1 LLVRSFVRVCS
12 FVDVRSSML
21 SIGGLGD
28 VIEYRI
34 SMLDR
39 TGALDRRTA

>member
-1 LLVRSFVRVCS
+1 MLL
-12 FVDVRSSML
+12 
-21 SIGGLGD
+21 IGGLGD

-39 TGALDRRTA
+39 IGALNRRTA